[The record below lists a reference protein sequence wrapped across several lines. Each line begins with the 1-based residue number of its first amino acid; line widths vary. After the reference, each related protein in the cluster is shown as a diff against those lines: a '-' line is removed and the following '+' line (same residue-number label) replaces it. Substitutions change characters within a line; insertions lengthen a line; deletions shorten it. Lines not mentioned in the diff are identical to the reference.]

1 MVGSGSNSMPGEIS
15 VALNGVIFLDEL
27 PEFDRKVLEV
37 LRETLETGSVN
48 ISRARCQVEYPA
60 NFQLIVAMNSC
71 PCGYLGSQF
80 KECTDSIQAIRR
92 YQSKLSRP
100 LLDRIDL
107 HVEVVKLAKENL
119 TNQQLIREKSN
130 IVRERVKK
138 VRERQISR

>member
-1 MVGSGSNSMPGEIS
+1 
-15 VALNGVIFLDEL
+15 
-27 PEFDRKVLEV
+27 
-37 LRETLETGSVN
+37 
-48 ISRARCQVEYPA
+48 
-60 NFQLIVAMNSC
+60 MNSC